1 MTRPMADTATGFRK
15 LHFDGLADGVFVLET
30 VLAVVIKVV
39 DLEVTEVG
47 DQSSDETQAAE
58 SSGGNVPLPPGES
71 ELGGVGENSDRS
83 NTGTETRLVGDAVI
97 EEGGGNS
104 ELPIN
109 RLTAGITNGCLDVLF
124 VHNLGGKRGEAPD
137 EDGVQ
142 LDVRDCVSLF
152 RVRDPR
158 IATVVGANV
167 LVGSVMLVLL
177 SSALSLAQCSV
188 ALLFGAAA
196 RSTYFFVVA
205 LLAITIA
212 VIISKQRLTKLLL
225 PILPMLIF
233 KVVHTSQRERVNP
246 LAPNDAD
253 GIPRYD
259 PAAKDD
265 AIQPP
270 EVALV
275 GRSPDGVGG
284 RMLEGG
290 DELLNEAGVIAD
302 VLERVVGIGIRQR
315 RDVLQG
321 RPLVIREGVVGAEAL
336 RIVLRIGRVV
346 GDVVAPGRQI
356 QRQHDADAKDGGQ
369 HRHAQADG
377 MEAEEDD
384 GVEVDP
390 EQGAIEAA
398 PASARARDAPEHRIV
413 RQGQGPGNPTGEG
426 IASPLERRQDA
437 ARAVVPLALAIILAI
452 FAAQKRIVIGV
463 SGIAGS
469 ADVGYAAIINSL
481 LAASLGL
488 PAGVAVENCRRR
500 DGVAVLAPPVLDLAG
515 DGAGIGVAR
524 LARVGHRRR
533 HGVRPPFRFDAL
545 VAAGL
550 DDGRSAPLGI
560 GLLLGPGQPPGEAV
574 AGRARAGGAAVRVG
588 VLPLGLGPGLLGPPG
603 LLPTATTPT
612 EQPPAGQPL
621 HEAPPE
627 PPSLPSRL
635 AHVGGRRP
643 APPGLRVVDG
653 VGVAGRAARGDADVP
668 ALDGQAEEEEGEQTH
683 HDAAGAGEADC
694 RLYIVA

>member
-1 MTRPMADTATGFRK
+1 MTRPMADAATGLRK

-30 VLAVVIKVV
+30 ALAVATKVV
-39 DLEVTEVG
+39 DLEVTAIG
-47 DQSSDETQAAE
+47 DQSSDKTQAAE
-58 SSGGNVPLPPGES
+58 SAGGNVPLPPGKS
-71 ELGGVGENSDRS
+71 KLGGVGEDRDRS
-83 NTGTETRLVGDAVI
+83 DTGTETRLVGDAVI
-97 EEGGGNS
+97 EEGGGNR

-109 RLTAGITNGCLDVLF
+109 GLAAGVTNGRLDVLL

-137 EDGVQ
+137 EDGVK
-142 LDVRDCVSLF
+142 LDVRDGVSLF

-158 IATVVGANV
+158 IATVMGANI

-177 SSALSLAQCSV
+177 SSALCLGQCSV
-188 ALLFGAAA
+188 ALLFGATA

-212 VIISKQRLTKLLL
+212 VIISKQRLTELLL

-233 KVVHTSQRERVNP
+233 KVVHTSQGERVNP

-290 DELLNEAGVIAD
+290 DELLNEPGVIAD

-315 RDVLQG
+315 RDVLKG

-369 HRHAQADG
+369 HRNAEADG

-398 PASARARDAPEHRIV
+398 PTSARARDAPEHRIV

-426 IASPLERRQDA
+426 IAPPLERRQDA
-437 ARAVVPLALAIILAI
+437 ARAVLPLALAIILAI
-452 FAAQKRIVIGV
+452 FAAQKRIVIV
-463 SGIAGS
+463 FDIAGS
-469 ADVGYAAIINSL
+469 ADVGYAAVINS
-481 LAASLGL
+481 LAASLL
-488 PAGVAVENCRRR
+488 PTAGAAVENGRCR
-500 DGVAVLAPPVLDLAG
+500 DGVAILAPSVLDLAG
-515 DGAGIGVAR
+515 DGAGIGVTR
-524 LARVGHRRR
+524 LPCVGHRRR
-533 HGVRPPFRFDAL
+533 RGVRPPFRFDAL
-545 VAAGL
+545 IAAGL
-550 DDGRSAPLGI
+550 DDGRSAAASLGGI

-574 AGRARAGGAAVRVG
+574 ASGRRAGAAVR

-603 LLPTATTPT
+603 LLPTAATPT
-612 EQPPAGQPL
+612 EQPSAGQPL

-643 APPGLRVVDG
+643 TLPGLRVVDG

-668 ALDGQAEEEEGEQTH
+668 PLDGQAEEEEGEQTH
-683 HDAAGAGEADC
+683 HYPAGAGEPDC
-694 RLYIVA
+694 TLYIVA